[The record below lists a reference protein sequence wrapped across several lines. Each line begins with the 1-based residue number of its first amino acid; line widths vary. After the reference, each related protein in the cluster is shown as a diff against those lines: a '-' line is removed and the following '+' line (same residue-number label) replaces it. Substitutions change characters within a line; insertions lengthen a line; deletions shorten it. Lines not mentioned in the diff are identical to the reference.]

1 MASYILPYCF
11 PNCLAT
17 SLQKE
22 IQIIK
27 QSKTTPT
34 EYSFFHVMHQLH
46 LEYNTNISQLNT
58 KGTFGLGCQSQCSV
72 GSIYV
77 NI

>member
-1 MASYILPYCF
+1 MALYLLPYCF

-34 EYSFFHVMHQLH
+34 EYSFFHAMHQLH
-46 LEYNTNISQLNT
+46 LGYNTNISQLNT
-58 KGTFGLGCQSQCSV
+58 KGTFGPRCQSQCSA